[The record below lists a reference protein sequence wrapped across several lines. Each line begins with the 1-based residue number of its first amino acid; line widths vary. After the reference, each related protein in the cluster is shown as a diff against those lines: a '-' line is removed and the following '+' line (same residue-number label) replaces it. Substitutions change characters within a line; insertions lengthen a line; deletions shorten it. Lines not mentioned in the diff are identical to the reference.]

1 MKKRSSLLLLSVI
14 GVSMLLA
21 GCNPGGGEGGD
32 GGNKE
37 PGDTYSLMKF
47 WAGNAS
53 EEIYSVE
60 ENETST
66 VITYTDAV
74 SEGNGGWEF
83 IARSFAYDTLYIDYF
98 DKYEKLTFTG
108 NLETTSGTNE
118 VMIKFEGA
126 GSGNYEKRFTF
137 EEETRTYELP
147 LNFISDWSQVSQ
159 ITLFVNRGA
168 NSKENGSGVMTFT
181 DISLSTEPV
190 NPENN
195 IAPDQEDKPQE
206 ANIYAGEKDKF
217 NVMKSWGYDNTGTI
231 KTTENSDGTFKFDY
245 DKDASPQTYAYAS
258 AKVEGD
264 LSISGFKRLHFAI
277 NGTAGQQLMVKFQTH
292 DNAKAKELTIE
303 LTGEDQTV
311 DIDITQIITATYE
324 ADGVTYTSFIAGIF
338 PLPGATSGKG
348 SVTLKECYMDTTEA
362 VIIETPVNT
371 PEGDY
376 LYLTKPYKNDSIYD
390 YSLEGNKMTI
400 NYEYPE
406 TATLPTWASLMF
418 DIDGENLTQFTKLT
432 GTITSTVDVQ
442 VLLKSY
448 DNNEKGQTFIDL
460 KANEQYKVDVEIDS
474 NIINKDKDFIIII
487 GTTETSAKK
496 GTVVF
501 ENLRYEKD
509 TSIPVIYDNE
519 REGDELKITKFSVIP
534 EQFTLTNGENSFD
547 VDYKRTQLDWNG
559 LEATIGGENLTEL
572 RKLTGTI
579 TATVNTDII
588 IKQTAESAPANEIK
602 RTLTANTPL
611 VLDEVIPEELMVEG
625 AKFII
630 MIATPNNSGSAL
642 EGKVTFTNLKF
653 VKYEEPAPVVEELA
667 ITSFTDYSETIY
679 SYTYTEGSKELKIA
693 FDKTTDPTGY
703 PGLQVKLNAEN
714 LVEFKRVT
722 GKVISDVDQK
732 IIIKN
737 LGYEERIDLKAGV
750 ETAIDFVSQKE
761 DVNAMFVIMLGVP
774 EDPYKDAI
782 KGNVTFTDLKVTKVS
797 A

>member
-1 MKKRSSLLLLSVI
+1 M
-14 GVSMLLA
+14 
-21 GCNPGGGEGGD
+21 
-32 GGNKE
+32 
-37 PGDTYSLMKF
+37 
-47 WAGNAS
+47 
-53 EEIYSVE
+53 
-60 ENETST
+60 
-66 VITYTDAV
+66 
-74 SEGNGGWEF
+74 
-83 IARSFAYDTLYIDYF
+83 
-98 DKYEKLTFTG
+98 
-108 NLETTSGTNE
+108 
-118 VMIKFEGA
+118 
-126 GSGNYEKRFTF
+126 
-137 EEETRTYELP
+137 
-147 LNFISDWSQVSQ
+147 
-159 ITLFVNRGA
+159 
-168 NSKENGSGVMTFT
+168 
-181 DISLSTEPV
+181 
-190 NPENN
+190 
-195 IAPDQEDKPQE
+195 
-206 ANIYAGEKDKF
+206 YAGETDKF
-217 NVMKSWGYDNTGTI
+217 NVMKSWGYDKTGTI

-264 LSISGFKRLHFAI
+264 LSASGFKRLHFAI

-371 PEGDY
+371 PDGDY
-376 LYLTKPYKNDSIYD
+376 LYLTKPYKNDSVYD

-418 DIDGENLTQFTKLT
+418 DIDGENLTQYTKLT

-460 KANEQYKVDVEIDS
+460 KANEPYKVDVEIDS
-474 NIINKDKDFIIII
+474 SIITKDKDFIIII

-547 VDYKRTQLDWNG
+547 VNYKRTQLDWNG

-588 IKQTAESAPANEIK
+588 IKQTAESATANEIK

-630 MIATPNNSGSAL
+630 MIATPNNPSSAL

-653 VKYEEPAPVVEELA
+653 VKYEEPAPVVEEIA

-679 SYTYTEGSKELKIA
+679 SYTYTETTKELKIT
-693 FDKTTDPTGY
+693 FDKTTDPSGY
-703 PGLQVKLNAEN
+703 PGLQAKLNAEN
-714 LVEFKRVT
+714 LGEFKRVT
-722 GKVISDVDQK
+722 GKVLSDVDQK
-732 IIIKN
+732 IIIKV
-737 LGYEERIDLKAGV
+737 LGSETRLDLKAEV
-750 ETAIDFVSQKE
+750 ETTINFVTTVT
-761 DVNAMFVIMLGVP
+761 DVNAMFAIMLGVP

-782 KGNVTFTDLKVTKVS
+782 KGNVTFTDLKLTKVS

>member
-1 MKKRSSLLLLSVI
+1 
-14 GVSMLLA
+14 
-21 GCNPGGGEGGD
+21 
-32 GGNKE
+32 
-37 PGDTYSLMKF
+37 
-47 WAGNAS
+47 
-53 EEIYSVE
+53 
-60 ENETST
+60 
-66 VITYTDAV
+66 
-74 SEGNGGWEF
+74 
-83 IARSFAYDTLYIDYF
+83 
-98 DKYEKLTFTG
+98 
-108 NLETTSGTNE
+108 
-118 VMIKFEGA
+118 
-126 GSGNYEKRFTF
+126 
-137 EEETRTYELP
+137 
-147 LNFISDWSQVSQ
+147 
-159 ITLFVNRGA
+159 
-168 NSKENGSGVMTFT
+168 
-181 DISLSTEPV
+181 
-190 NPENN
+190 
-195 IAPDQEDKPQE
+195 
-206 ANIYAGEKDKF
+206 
-217 NVMKSWGYDNTGTI
+217 
-231 KTTENSDGTFKFDY
+231 
-245 DKDASPQTYAYAS
+245 
-258 AKVEGD
+258 
-264 LSISGFKRLHFAI
+264 
-277 NGTAGQQLMVKFQTH
+277 
-292 DNAKAKELTIE
+292 
-303 LTGEDQTV
+303 
-311 DIDITQIITATYE
+311 
-324 ADGVTYTSFIAGIF
+324 
-338 PLPGATSGKG
+338 
-348 SVTLKECYMDTTEA
+348 MDTTEA

>member
-21 GCNPGGGEGGD
+21 GCNPGGDDGGN

-206 ANIYAGEKDKF
+206 ANVYAGETDKF

-264 LSISGFKRLHFAI
+264 LSASGFKRLHFAI

-324 ADGVTYTSFIAGIF
+324 ADGVAYTSFIAGIF

-348 SVTLKECYMDTTEA
+348 SVTLKECYMDTTDA

-371 PEGDY
+371 PDGDY
-376 LYLTKPYKNDSIYD
+376 LYLTKPYKNDSVYD

-418 DIDGENLTQFTKLT
+418 DIDGENLTQYTKLT

-460 KANEQYKVDVEIDS
+460 KANEPYKVDVEIDS
-474 NIINKDKDFIIII
+474 SIITKDKDFIIII
-487 GTTETSAKK
+487 GTTATSAKK

-559 LEATIGGENLTEL
+559 LEATIGGDNLTEL

-588 IKQTAESAPANEIK
+588 IKQTAESATANEIK

-630 MIATPNNSGSAL
+630 MIATPNNPSSAL
-642 EGKVTFTNLKF
+642 EGKVTFADLKF
-653 VKYEEPAPVVEELA
+653 VKYEEPAPIVEEIA

-679 SYTYTEGSKELKIA
+679 SYTYTENTKELKIA

-703 PGLQVKLNAEN
+703 PGLQAKLNAEN
-714 LVEFKRVT
+714 LGEFKRVT
-722 GKVISDVDQK
+722 GKALSDVNQK
-732 IIIKN
+732 IIIKV
-737 LGYEERIDLKAGV
+737 LGSETRLDLKAG
-750 ETAIDFVSQKE
+750 EELIIDFVSAVT
-761 DVNAMFVIMLGVP
+761 DINAMFAIMLGVP

-782 KGNVTFTDLKVTKVS
+782 KGNVTFTDLKLTKVS

>member
-21 GCNPGGGEGGD
+21 GCNPGGDDGGN

-206 ANIYAGEKDKF
+206 ANVYAGETDKF

-264 LSISGFKRLHFAI
+264 LSASGFKRLHFAI

-348 SVTLKECYMDTTEA
+348 SVTLKECYMDTTDA

-371 PEGDY
+371 PDGDY
-376 LYLTKPYKNDSIYD
+376 LYLTKPYKNDSVYD

-406 TATLPTWASLMF
+406 TVTLPTWASLMF
-418 DIDGENLTQFTKLT
+418 DIDGENLTQYTKLT

-460 KANEQYKVDVEIDS
+460 KANEPYKVDVEIDS
-474 NIINKDKDFIIII
+474 SIITKDKDFIIII
-487 GTTETSAKK
+487 GTTATSAKK

-519 REGDELKITKFSVIP
+519 REGDELKITNFSVIP
-534 EQFTLTNGENSFD
+534 EQFTLTNSENSFD

-559 LEATIGGENLTEL
+559 LEATIGGDNLTEL

-588 IKQTAESAPANEIK
+588 IKQTAESATANEIK

-653 VKYEEPAPVVEELA
+653 VKYEEPAPVVEEIA

-679 SYTYTEGSKELKIA
+679 SYTYTENTKELKIA

-703 PGLQVKLNAEN
+703 PGLQAKLNAEN
-714 LVEFKRVT
+714 LGEFKRVT
-722 GKVISDVDQK
+722 GKALSDVNQK
-732 IIIKN
+732 IIIKV
-737 LGYEERIDLKAGV
+737 LGSETRLDLKAG
-750 ETAIDFVSQKE
+750 EELIIDFVSTGT
-761 DVNAMFVIMLGVP
+761 DINAMFAIMLGVP

-782 KGNVTFTDLKVTKVS
+782 KGNVTFTDLKLTKVS

>member
-21 GCNPGGGEGGD
+21 GCNPGGDDGGEGE
-32 GGNKE
+32 NKE

-206 ANIYAGEKDKF
+206 ANVYAGETDKF

-264 LSISGFKRLHFAI
+264 LSASGFKRLHFVI

-292 DNAKAKELTIE
+292 DNTKAKELTIE
-303 LTGEDQTV
+303 LTGEDQSV

-324 ADGVTYTSFIAGIF
+324 ADGVAYTSFIAGIF

-348 SVTLKECYMDTTEA
+348 SVTLKECYMDTTDA

-371 PEGDY
+371 PDGDY
-376 LYLTKPYKNDSIYD
+376 LYLTKPYKNDSVYD

-418 DIDGENLTQFTKLT
+418 DIDGENLTQYTKLT

-460 KANEQYKVDVEIDS
+460 KANEPYEVDVEIDS
-474 NIINKDKDFIIII
+474 SIITKDKDFIIII
-487 GTTETSAKK
+487 GTTATSAKK

-501 ENLRYEKD
+501 ENLRYEKN

-588 IKQTAESAPANEIK
+588 IKQTAESATANEIK
-602 RTLTANTPL
+602 KTLTANTPL

-653 VKYEEPAPVVEELA
+653 VKYEEPAPIVEEIA

-679 SYTYTEGSKELKIA
+679 SYTYTENTKELKIA

-703 PGLQVKLNAEN
+703 PGLQAKLNTEN
-714 LVEFKRVT
+714 LGEFKRVT
-722 GKVISDVDQK
+722 GKALSDVDQK
-732 IIIKN
+732 IIIKV
-737 LGYEERIDLKAGV
+737 LGFETRLDLKAG
-750 ETAIDFVSQKE
+750 EELTIDFVSTGT
-761 DVNAMFVIMLGVP
+761 DINAMFAIMLGVP

-782 KGNVTFTDLKVTKVS
+782 KGNVTFTDLKLTKVS

>member
-1 MKKRSSLLLLSVI
+1 MKIRSSLLLLSVI

-21 GCNPGGGEGGD
+21 GCNPGGDDGGN

-206 ANIYAGEKDKF
+206 ANVYAGETDKF

-264 LSISGFKRLHFAI
+264 LSASGFKRLHFAI

-292 DNAKAKELTIE
+292 DNTKAKELTIE
-303 LTGEDQTV
+303 LTGEDQSV

-324 ADGVTYTSFIAGIF
+324 ADGVAYTSFIAGIF

-348 SVTLKECYMDTTEA
+348 SVTLKECYMDTTDA

-371 PEGDY
+371 PDGDY
-376 LYLTKPYKNDSIYD
+376 LYLTKPYKNDSVYD

-406 TATLPTWASLMF
+406 TVTLPTWASLMF
-418 DIDGENLTQFTKLT
+418 DIDGENLTQYTKLT

-460 KANEQYKVDVEIDS
+460 KANEPYKVDVEIDS
-474 NIINKDKDFIIII
+474 SIITKDKDFIIII
-487 GTTETSAKK
+487 GTTATSAKK

-588 IKQTAESAPANEIK
+588 IKQTAESATANEIK

-642 EGKVTFTNLKF
+642 EGKVTFADLKF
-653 VKYEEPAPVVEELA
+653 VKYEEPAPVVEEIA

-679 SYTYTEGSKELKIA
+679 SYTYTENTKELKIA

-703 PGLQVKLNAEN
+703 PGLQAKLNAEN
-714 LVEFKRVT
+714 LGEFKRVT
-722 GKVISDVDQK
+722 GKALSDVNQK
-732 IIIKN
+732 IIIKV
-737 LGYEERIDLKAGV
+737 LGFETRLDLKAG
-750 ETAIDFVSQKE
+750 EELIIDFVSAVT
-761 DVNAMFVIMLGVP
+761 DINAMFAIMLGVP

-782 KGNVTFTDLKVTKVS
+782 KGNVTFTDLKLTKVS

>member
-206 ANIYAGEKDKF
+206 ANVYAGETDKF

-264 LSISGFKRLHFAI
+264 LSASGFKRLHFAI

-324 ADGVTYTSFIAGIF
+324 ADGVAYTSFIAGIF

-348 SVTLKECYMDTTEA
+348 SVTLKECYMDTTDA

-371 PEGDY
+371 PDGDY
-376 LYLTKPYKNDSIYD
+376 LYLTKPYKNDSVYD

-418 DIDGENLTQFTKLT
+418 DIDGENLTQYTKLT

-460 KANEQYKVDVEIDS
+460 KANEPYKVDVEIDS
-474 NIINKDKDFIIII
+474 SIITKDKDFIIII
-487 GTTETSAKK
+487 GTTATSAKK

-559 LEATIGGENLTEL
+559 LEATIGGDNLTEL

-588 IKQTAESAPANEIK
+588 IKQTAESATANEIK

-630 MIATPNNSGSAL
+630 MIATPNNPSSAL
-642 EGKVTFTNLKF
+642 EGKVTFADLKF
-653 VKYEEPAPVVEELA
+653 VKYEEPAPIVEEIA

-679 SYTYTEGSKELKIA
+679 SYTYTENTKELKIA

-703 PGLQVKLNAEN
+703 PGLQAKLNAEN
-714 LVEFKRVT
+714 LGEFKRVT
-722 GKVISDVDQK
+722 GKALSDVNQK
-732 IIIKN
+732 IIIKV
-737 LGYEERIDLKAGV
+737 LGSETRLDLKAG
-750 ETAIDFVSQKE
+750 EELTIDFVSTE
-761 DVNAMFVIMLGVP
+761 TDINAMFAIMLGVP

-782 KGNVTFTDLKVTKVS
+782 KGNVTFTDLKLTKVS

>member
-108 NLETTSGTNE
+108 SLETTSGTNE

-206 ANIYAGEKDKF
+206 DNVYAGETDKF

-264 LSISGFKRLHFAI
+264 LSASGFKRLHFVI

-348 SVTLKECYMDTTEA
+348 SVTLKECYMDTTDA
-362 VIIETPVNT
+362 VIIENYRIYAHKLEQHSSSDVPTLQLI
-371 PEGDY
+371 GAIKY
-376 LYLTKPYKNDSIYD
+376 MLYKRNIPYKLQMAQQAKGFVTDAK
-390 YSLEGNKMTI
+390 LKEWGM
-400 NYEYPE
+400 
-406 TATLPTWASLMF
+406 W
-418 DIDGENLTQFTKLT
+418 DIGHKHARDACRHCVYYL
-432 GTITSTVDVQ
+432 
-442 VLLKSY
+442 
-448 DNNEKGQTFIDL
+448 
-460 KANEQYKVDVEIDS
+460 
-474 NIINKDKDFIIII
+474 
-487 GTTETSAKK
+487 
-496 GTVVF
+496 
-501 ENLRYEKD
+501 
-509 TSIPVIYDNE
+509 
-519 REGDELKITKFSVIP
+519 
-534 EQFTLTNGENSFD
+534 
-547 VDYKRTQLDWNG
+547 
-559 LEATIGGENLTEL
+559 
-572 RKLTGTI
+572 
-579 TATVNTDII
+579 
-588 IKQTAESAPANEIK
+588 
-602 RTLTANTPL
+602 
-611 VLDEVIPEELMVEG
+611 
-625 AKFII
+625 
-630 MIATPNNSGSAL
+630 
-642 EGKVTFTNLKF
+642 
-653 VKYEEPAPVVEELA
+653 
-667 ITSFTDYSETIY
+667 
-679 SYTYTEGSKELKIA
+679 
-693 FDKTTDPTGY
+693 
-703 PGLQVKLNAEN
+703 
-714 LVEFKRVT
+714 
-722 GKVISDVDQK
+722 
-732 IIIKN
+732 
-737 LGYEERIDLKAGV
+737 
-750 ETAIDFVSQKE
+750 VSQKPKK
-761 DVNAMFVIMLGVP
+761 I
-774 EDPYKDAI
+774 
-782 KGNVTFTDLKVTKVS
+782 
-797 A
+797 

>member
-206 ANIYAGEKDKF
+206 ANVYAGETDKF

-231 KTTENSDGTFKFDY
+231 KTTENSDGTYKFDY

-264 LSISGFKRLHFAI
+264 LSTSGFKRLHFAI

-292 DNAKAKELTIE
+292 DNAKAKEIAIE

-348 SVTLKECYMDTTEA
+348 SVTLKECYMDTTDA
-362 VIIETPVNT
+362 VIIEKPVNT
-371 PEGDY
+371 PDGDY
-376 LYLTKPYKNDSIYD
+376 LYLTKPYKNDSVYD

-418 DIDGENLTQFTKLT
+418 DIDGENLTQYTKLT

-460 KANEQYKVDVEIDS
+460 KANKQYKVDVEIDS
-474 NIINKDKDFIIII
+474 SIINKDKDFIIII
-487 GTTETSAKK
+487 GTTATSAKK

-559 LEATIGGENLTEL
+559 LEATIGGDNLTEL

-653 VKYEEPAPVVEELA
+653 VKYEEPAPVVEEIA

-679 SYTYTEGSKELKIA
+679 SYTYTENTKELKIA

-703 PGLQVKLNAEN
+703 PGLQTKLNAEN
-714 LVEFKRVT
+714 LGEFKRVT
-722 GKVISDVDQK
+722 GKALSDVDQK
-732 IIIKN
+732 IIIKV
-737 LGYEERIDLKAGV
+737 LGFETRLDLKVGK
-750 ETAIDFVSQKE
+750 ELTIDFVSTGT
-761 DVNAMFVIMLGVP
+761 DINAMFAIMLSVP
-774 EDPYKDAI
+774 EGETVNNI
-782 KGNVTFTDLKVTKVS
+782 KGNVTFTDLKLTKVS

>member
-206 ANIYAGEKDKF
+206 ANVYAGETDKF

-264 LSISGFKRLHFAI
+264 LSASGFKRLHFAI

-348 SVTLKECYMDTTEA
+348 SVTLKECYMDTTDA

-371 PEGDY
+371 PDGDY
-376 LYLTKPYKNDSIYD
+376 LYLTKPYKNDSVYD

-418 DIDGENLTQFTKLT
+418 DIDGENLTQYTKLT

-460 KANEQYKVDVEIDS
+460 KANEPYKVDVEIDS
-474 NIINKDKDFIIII
+474 SIITKDKDFIIII
-487 GTTETSAKK
+487 GTTATSAKK

-588 IKQTAESAPANEIK
+588 IKQTAESATANEIK

-630 MIATPNNSGSAL
+630 MIATPNNPSSAL
-642 EGKVTFTNLKF
+642 EGKVTFADLKF
-653 VKYEEPAPVVEELA
+653 VKYEEPAPVVEEIA

-679 SYTYTEGSKELKIA
+679 SYTYTENTKELKIA

-703 PGLQVKLNAEN
+703 PGLQAKLNAEN
-714 LVEFKRVT
+714 LGEFKRVT
-722 GKVISDVDQK
+722 GKALSDVNQK
-732 IIIKN
+732 IIIKV
-737 LGYEERIDLKAGV
+737 LGSETRLDLKAG
-750 ETAIDFVSQKE
+750 EELIIDFVSAVT
-761 DVNAMFVIMLGVP
+761 DINAMFAIMLGVP

-782 KGNVTFTDLKVTKVS
+782 KGNVTFTDLKLTKVS

>member
-21 GCNPGGGEGGD
+21 GCNPGGDDGGN

-206 ANIYAGEKDKF
+206 ANVYAGETDKF

-264 LSISGFKRLHFAI
+264 LSASGFKRLHFAI

-292 DNAKAKELTIE
+292 DNTKAKELTIE
-303 LTGEDQTV
+303 LTGEDQSV

-324 ADGVTYTSFIAGIF
+324 ADGVAYTSFIAGIF

-348 SVTLKECYMDTTEA
+348 SVTLKECYMDTTDA

-371 PEGDY
+371 PDGDY
-376 LYLTKPYKNDSIYD
+376 LYLTKPYKNDSVYD

-418 DIDGENLTQFTKLT
+418 DVDGENLTQYTKLT

-460 KANEQYKVDVEIDS
+460 KANEPYKVDVEIDS
-474 NIINKDKDFIIII
+474 SIITKDKDFIIII
-487 GTTETSAKK
+487 GTTATSAKK

-519 REGDELKITKFSVIP
+519 REGDELKITNFSVIP

-559 LEATIGGENLTEL
+559 LEATIGGDNLTEL

-588 IKQTAESAPANEIK
+588 IKQTAESATANEIK

-653 VKYEEPAPVVEELA
+653 VKYEEPAPVVEEIA

-679 SYTYTEGSKELKIA
+679 SYTYNENTKELNIA

-703 PGLQVKLNAEN
+703 PGLQAKLNAEN
-714 LVEFKRVT
+714 LGEFKRVT
-722 GKVISDVDQK
+722 GKALSDVNQK
-732 IIIKN
+732 IIIKV
-737 LGYEERIDLKAGV
+737 LGSETRLDLKAG
-750 ETAIDFVSQKE
+750 EELIIDFVSTGT
-761 DVNAMFVIMLGVP
+761 DINAMFAIMLGVP

-782 KGNVTFTDLKVTKVS
+782 KGNVTFTDLKLTKVS

>member
-21 GCNPGGGEGGD
+21 GCNPGGGDGGD

-206 ANIYAGEKDKF
+206 ANVYAGETDKF

-264 LSISGFKRLHFAI
+264 LSASGFKRLHFAI

-348 SVTLKECYMDTTEA
+348 SVTLKECYMDTTDA

-376 LYLTKPYKNDSIYD
+376 LYLTRPYKNDSVYD

-406 TATLPTWASLMF
+406 TVTLPTWASLMF
-418 DIDGENLTQFTKLT
+418 DVDGENLTQYTKLT

-460 KANEQYKVDVEIDS
+460 KANEPYKVDVEIDS
-474 NIINKDKDFIIII
+474 SIITKDKDFIIII
-487 GTTETSAKK
+487 GTTATSAKK

-588 IKQTAESAPANEIK
+588 IKQTAESATANEIK

-642 EGKVTFTNLKF
+642 EGKVTFADLKF
-653 VKYEEPAPVVEELA
+653 VKYEEPAPIVEEIA
-667 ITSFTDYSETIY
+667 ITSFTDYSEKIY
-679 SYTYTEGSKELKIA
+679 SYTYTENTKELKIA

-703 PGLQVKLNAEN
+703 PGLQAKLNAEN
-714 LVEFKRVT
+714 LGEFKRVT
-722 GKVISDVDQK
+722 GKALSDVNQK
-732 IIIKN
+732 IIIKV
-737 LGYEERIDLKAGV
+737 LGSETRLDLKAG
-750 ETAIDFVSQKE
+750 EELIIDFVSTGT
-761 DVNAMFVIMLGVP
+761 DINAMFAIMLGVP

-782 KGNVTFTDLKVTKVS
+782 KGNVTFTDLKLTKVS

>member
-21 GCNPGGGEGGD
+21 GCNPGGDDGGN

-137 EEETRTYELP
+137 EEETRIYELP

-206 ANIYAGEKDKF
+206 ANVYAGETDKF

-264 LSISGFKRLHFAI
+264 LSASGFKRLHFAI

-348 SVTLKECYMDTTEA
+348 SVTLKECYMDTTDA

-371 PEGDY
+371 PDGDY
-376 LYLTKPYKNDSIYD
+376 LYLTKPYKNDSVYD

-406 TATLPTWASLMF
+406 TVTLPTWASLMF
-418 DIDGENLTQFTKLT
+418 DIDGENLTQYTKLT

-460 KANEQYKVDVEIDS
+460 KANEPYTVDVEVDS
-474 NIINKDKDFIIII
+474 SIINKDKDFIIII
-487 GTTETSAKK
+487 GTTATSAKK

-559 LEATIGGENLTEL
+559 LEATIGGDNLTEL

-588 IKQTAESAPANEIK
+588 IKQTAESATANEIK

-653 VKYEEPAPVVEELA
+653 VKYEEPAPVVEEIA

-679 SYTYTEGSKELKIA
+679 SYTYTENTKELKIA

-703 PGLQVKLNAEN
+703 PGLQAKLNAEN
-714 LVEFKRVT
+714 LGEFKRVT
-722 GKVISDVDQK
+722 GKALSDVNQK
-732 IIIKN
+732 IIIKV
-737 LGYEERIDLKAGV
+737 LGSETRLDLKAG
-750 ETAIDFVSQKE
+750 EELIIDFVSTGT
-761 DVNAMFVIMLGVP
+761 DINAMFAIMLSVP
-774 EDPYKDAI
+774 EGETVNNI
-782 KGNVTFTDLKVTKVS
+782 KGNVTFTDLKLTKVS

>member
-53 EEIYSVE
+53 EEIYSVK

-159 ITLFVNRGA
+159 ITLFVNRGV

-206 ANIYAGEKDKF
+206 ANIYAGETDKF

-231 KTTENSDGTFKFDY
+231 KTTENSDGTYKFDY

-264 LSISGFKRLHFAI
+264 LSKSGFKRLHFAI

-292 DNAKAKELTIE
+292 DNAKAKELTIG

-371 PEGDY
+371 PDGDY
-376 LYLTKPYKNDSIYD
+376 LYLTKPYKNDSVYD

-418 DIDGENLTQFTKLT
+418 DIDGENLTQYTKLT

-460 KANEQYKVDVEIDS
+460 KANEPYKVDVEIDS

-487 GTTETSAKK
+487 GTTATSAKK

-547 VDYKRTQLDWNG
+547 VNYKRTQLDWNG

-588 IKQTAESAPANEIK
+588 IKQTAESATANEIK

-630 MIATPNNSGSAL
+630 MIATPNNPSSAL

-653 VKYEEPAPVVEELA
+653 VKYEEPAPVVEEIA

-679 SYTYTEGSKELKIA
+679 SYTYTENTKELKIT
-693 FDKTTDPTGY
+693 FDKTTDPSGY
-703 PGLQVKLNAEN
+703 PGLQAKLNAEN
-714 LVEFKRVT
+714 LGEFKRVT
-722 GKVISDVDQK
+722 GKVLSDVDQK
-732 IIIKN
+732 IIIKV
-737 LGYEERIDLKAGV
+737 LGLDTRIDLKAGV
-750 ETAIDFVSQKE
+750 ETIINFVTTGT
-761 DVNAMFVIMLGVP
+761 DVNAMFAIMLGVP

-782 KGNVTFTDLKVTKVS
+782 KGNVTFTDLKLTKVS

>member
-21 GCNPGGGEGGD
+21 GCNPGGDDGGN

-206 ANIYAGEKDKF
+206 ANVYAGETDKF

-264 LSISGFKRLHFAI
+264 LSASGFKRLHFAI

-348 SVTLKECYMDTTEA
+348 SVTLKECYMDTTDA

-371 PEGDY
+371 PDGDY
-376 LYLTKPYKNDSIYD
+376 LYLTKPYKNDSVYD

-406 TATLPTWASLMF
+406 TVTLPTWASLMF
-418 DIDGENLTQFTKLT
+418 DIDGENLTQYTKLT

-460 KANEQYKVDVEIDS
+460 KANEPYKVDVEIDS
-474 NIINKDKDFIIII
+474 SIITKNKDFIIII
-487 GTTETSAKK
+487 GTTATSAKK

-588 IKQTAESAPANEIK
+588 IKQTAESATANEIK

-630 MIATPNNSGSAL
+630 MIATPNNPSSAL
-642 EGKVTFTNLKF
+642 EGKVTFADLKF
-653 VKYEEPAPVVEELA
+653 VKYEEPAPIVEEIA

-679 SYTYTEGSKELKIA
+679 SYTYTENTKELKIA

-703 PGLQVKLNAEN
+703 PGLQAKLNAEN
-714 LVEFKRVT
+714 LGEFKRVT
-722 GKVISDVDQK
+722 GKALSDVNQK
-732 IIIKN
+732 IIIKV
-737 LGYEERIDLKAGV
+737 LGSETRLDLKAG
-750 ETAIDFVSQKE
+750 EELTIDFVSTE
-761 DVNAMFVIMLGVP
+761 TDINAMFAIMLGVP

-782 KGNVTFTDLKVTKVS
+782 KGNVTFTDLKLTKVS

>member
-159 ITLFVNRGA
+159 ITLFVNRGV

-206 ANIYAGEKDKF
+206 ANIYAGETDKF

-231 KTTENSDGTFKFDY
+231 KTTENSDGTYKFDY

-264 LSISGFKRLHFAI
+264 LSKSGFKRLHFAI

-292 DNAKAKELTIE
+292 DNAKAKELTIG

-371 PEGDY
+371 PDGDY
-376 LYLTKPYKNDSIYD
+376 LYLTKPYKNDSVYD

-418 DIDGENLTQFTKLT
+418 DIDGENLTQYTKLT

-460 KANEQYKVDVEIDS
+460 KANEPYKVDVEIDS
-474 NIINKDKDFIIII
+474 SIITKDKDFIIII

-547 VDYKRTQLDWNG
+547 VNYKRTQLDWNG
-559 LEATIGGENLTEL
+559 LEETIGGENLTEL

-588 IKQTAESAPANEIK
+588 IKQTAESATANEIK

-653 VKYEEPAPVVEELA
+653 VKYEEPAPVVEEIA

-679 SYTYTEGSKELKIA
+679 SFTYTENTKELKIT
-693 FDKTTDPTGY
+693 FDKTTDPSGY
-703 PGLQVKLNAEN
+703 PGLQAKLNAEN
-714 LVEFKRVT
+714 LGEFKRVT
-722 GKVISDVDQK
+722 GKVLSDVDQK
-732 IIIKN
+732 IIIKV
-737 LGYEERIDLKAGV
+737 LGSETRLDLKAEV
-750 ETAIDFVSQKE
+750 ETTINFVTTVT
-761 DVNAMFVIMLGVP
+761 DVNAMFAIMLGVP

-782 KGNVTFTDLKVTKVS
+782 KGNVTFTDLKLTKVS

>member
-206 ANIYAGEKDKF
+206 ANVYAGETDKF

-264 LSISGFKRLHFAI
+264 LSASGFKRLHFAI
-277 NGTAGQQLMVKFQTH
+277 NGTVGQQLMVKFQTH

-348 SVTLKECYMDTTEA
+348 SVTLKECYMDTTDA

-376 LYLTKPYKNDSIYD
+376 LYLTKPYKNDSVYD

-406 TATLPTWASLMF
+406 TVTLPTWASLMF
-418 DIDGENLTQFTKLT
+418 DVDGENLTQYTKLT

-460 KANEQYKVDVEIDS
+460 KANEPYKVDVEIDS
-474 NIINKDKDFIIII
+474 SIITKDKDFIIII
-487 GTTETSAKK
+487 GTTATSAKK

-559 LEATIGGENLTEL
+559 LEATIGGDNLTEL

-588 IKQTAESAPANEIK
+588 IKQTAESATANEIK

-642 EGKVTFTNLKF
+642 EGKVTFADLKF
-653 VKYEEPAPVVEELA
+653 VKYEEPAPVVEEIA

-679 SYTYTEGSKELKIA
+679 SYTYTENTKELKIA

-703 PGLQVKLNAEN
+703 PGLQAKLNAEN
-714 LVEFKRVT
+714 LGEFKRVT
-722 GKVISDVDQK
+722 GKALSDVNQK
-732 IIIKN
+732 IIIKV
-737 LGYEERIDLKAGV
+737 LGSETRLDLKAG
-750 ETAIDFVSQKE
+750 EELIIDFVSTE
-761 DVNAMFVIMLGVP
+761 TDINAMFAIMLGVP
-774 EDPYKDAI
+774 EDPYKDTI
-782 KGNVTFTDLKVTKVS
+782 KGNVTFTDLKLTKVS

>member
-53 EEIYSVE
+53 EEIYSVK

-206 ANIYAGEKDKF
+206 ANIYAGETDKF

-231 KTTENSDGTFKFDY
+231 KTTENSDGTYKFDY

-264 LSISGFKRLHFAI
+264 LSKSGFKRLHFAI

-292 DNAKAKELTIE
+292 DNAKAKELTIG

-371 PEGDY
+371 PDGDY
-376 LYLTKPYKNDSIYD
+376 LYLTKPYKNDSVYD

-418 DIDGENLTQFTKLT
+418 DIDGENLTQYTKLT

-460 KANEQYKVDVEIDS
+460 KANEPYKVDVEIDS

-487 GTTETSAKK
+487 GTTATSAKK

-547 VDYKRTQLDWNG
+547 VNYKRTQLDWNG

-588 IKQTAESAPANEIK
+588 IKQTAESATANEIK

-630 MIATPNNSGSAL
+630 MIATPNNPSSAL

-653 VKYEEPAPVVEELA
+653 VKYEEPAPVVEEIA

-679 SYTYTEGSKELKIA
+679 SYTYTENTKELKIT
-693 FDKTTDPTGY
+693 FDKTTDPSGY
-703 PGLQVKLNAEN
+703 PGLQAKLNAEN
-714 LVEFKRVT
+714 LGEFKRVT
-722 GKVISDVDQK
+722 GKVLSDVDQK
-732 IIIKN
+732 IIIKV
-737 LGYEERIDLKAGV
+737 LGLDTRIDLKAGV
-750 ETAIDFVSQKE
+750 ETIINFVTTGT
-761 DVNAMFVIMLGVP
+761 DVNAMFAIMLGVP

-782 KGNVTFTDLKVTKVS
+782 KGNVTFTDLKLTKVS

>member
-53 EEIYSVE
+53 EEIYSVK

-159 ITLFVNRGA
+159 ITLFVNRGV

-206 ANIYAGEKDKF
+206 ANIYAGETDKF

-231 KTTENSDGTFKFDY
+231 KTTENSDGTYKFDY

-264 LSISGFKRLHFAI
+264 LSKSGFKRLHFAI

-292 DNAKAKELTIE
+292 DNAKAKELTIG

-371 PEGDY
+371 PDGDY
-376 LYLTKPYKNDSIYD
+376 LYLTKPYKNDSVYD

-418 DIDGENLTQFTKLT
+418 DIDGENLTQYTKLT

-460 KANEQYKVDVEIDS
+460 KANEPYKVDVEIDS
-474 NIINKDKDFIIII
+474 SIITKDKDFIIII
-487 GTTETSAKK
+487 GTTATSAKK

-547 VDYKRTQLDWNG
+547 VNYKRTQLDWNG

-588 IKQTAESAPANEIK
+588 IKQTAESATANEIK

-653 VKYEEPAPVVEELA
+653 VKYEEPAPVVEEIA

-679 SYTYTEGSKELKIA
+679 SFTYTENTKELKIT
-693 FDKTTDPTGY
+693 FDKTTDPSGY
-703 PGLQVKLNAEN
+703 PGLQAKLNAEN
-714 LVEFKRVT
+714 LGEFKRVT
-722 GKVISDVDQK
+722 GKVLSDVDQK
-732 IIIKN
+732 IIIKV
-737 LGYEERIDLKAGV
+737 LGSETRLDLKAEV
-750 ETAIDFVSQKE
+750 ETTINFVTTVT
-761 DVNAMFVIMLGVP
+761 DVNAMFAIMLGVP

-782 KGNVTFTDLKVTKVS
+782 KGNVTFTDLKLTKVS

>member
-21 GCNPGGGEGGD
+21 GCNPGGDDGGN

-206 ANIYAGEKDKF
+206 ANVYAGETDKF

-264 LSISGFKRLHFAI
+264 LSASGFKRLHFAI

-292 DNAKAKELTIE
+292 DNTKAKELTIE
-303 LTGEDQTV
+303 LTGEDQSV

-324 ADGVTYTSFIAGIF
+324 ADGVAYTSFIAGIF

-348 SVTLKECYMDTTEA
+348 SVTLKECYMDTTDA

-371 PEGDY
+371 PDGDY
-376 LYLTKPYKNDSIYD
+376 LYLTKPYKNDSVYD

-406 TATLPTWASLMF
+406 TVTLPTWASLMF
-418 DIDGENLTQFTKLT
+418 DIDGENLTQYTKLT

-460 KANEQYKVDVEIDS
+460 KANEPYKVDVEIDS
-474 NIINKDKDFIIII
+474 SIITKDKDFIIII
-487 GTTETSAKK
+487 GTTATSAKK

-519 REGDELKITKFSVIP
+519 REGDELKITNFSVIP
-534 EQFTLTNGENSFD
+534 EQFTLTNSENSFD

-559 LEATIGGENLTEL
+559 LEATIGGDNLTEL

-588 IKQTAESAPANEIK
+588 IKQTAESATANEIK

-653 VKYEEPAPVVEELA
+653 VKYEEPAPVVEEIA

-679 SYTYTEGSKELKIA
+679 SYTYTENTKELKIA

-703 PGLQVKLNAEN
+703 PGLQAKLNAEN
-714 LVEFKRVT
+714 LGEFKRVT
-722 GKVISDVDQK
+722 GKALSDVNQK
-732 IIIKN
+732 IIIKV
-737 LGYEERIDLKAGV
+737 LGSETRLDLKAG
-750 ETAIDFVSQKE
+750 EELIIDFVSTGT
-761 DVNAMFVIMLGVP
+761 DINAMFAIMLGVP

-782 KGNVTFTDLKVTKVS
+782 KGNVTFTNLKLTKVS

>member
-21 GCNPGGGEGGD
+21 GCNPGGDDGGD

-206 ANIYAGEKDKF
+206 ANVYAGEKDKF

-264 LSISGFKRLHFAI
+264 LSASGFKRLHFAI

-348 SVTLKECYMDTTEA
+348 SVTLKECYMDTTDA

-371 PEGDY
+371 PDGDY
-376 LYLTKPYKNDSIYD
+376 LYLTKPYKNDSVYD

-418 DIDGENLTQFTKLT
+418 DIDGENLTQYTKLT

-460 KANEQYKVDVEIDS
+460 KANEPYKVDVEIDS
-474 NIINKDKDFIIII
+474 SIITKDKDFIIII

-547 VDYKRTQLDWNG
+547 VDYKRTKLDWNG

-588 IKQTAESAPANEIK
+588 IKQTAESATANEIK
-602 RTLTANTPL
+602 KTLTANTPL

-630 MIATPNNSGSAL
+630 MIATPNNSSSAL

-653 VKYEEPAPVVEELA
+653 VKYEEPAPVVEEIA

-679 SYTYTEGSKELKIA
+679 SYTYNEGSKELKIT
-693 FDKTTDPTGY
+693 FDKTTDPAGY

-714 LVEFKRVT
+714 LGEFKRVT
-722 GKVISDVDQK
+722 GKVLSNVDQK
-732 IIIKN
+732 IIIKV
-737 LGYEERIDLKAGV
+737 LGLDNRIDLKAGV
-750 ETAIDFVSQKE
+750 ETTIDFVTTGT
-761 DVNAMFVIMLGVP
+761 DVNAMFAIMLGVP

-782 KGNVTFTDLKVTKVS
+782 KGNVTFTDLKLTKVS